1 MADFTVDT
9 ADLGSLAQVFASA
22 STDASGI
29 ASAFRS
35 GAGGLT
41 GGDALGEQQLVAQYR
56 QAFDQW
62 AHNLD
67 QIASSMEQ
75 LSQALSGARALYE
88 VAEQHA
94 TVRSK

>member
-22 STDASGI
+22 STDASAI
-29 ASAFRS
+29 ASTFRS

-41 GGDALGEQQLVAQYR
+41 GGDALGEQQLVAQYG
-56 QAFDQW
+56 QAFDHW

-75 LSQALSGARALYE
+75 LSHALSGARALYE
-88 VAEQHA
+88 VAERHA

>member
-9 ADLGSLAQVFASA
+9 GDLGSLALVFASA

-29 ASAFRS
+29 ASTFRS

-41 GGDALGEQQLVAQYR
+41 GGDALGEQQLVAQYG

-75 LSQALSGARALYE
+75 LSRALLGARALYE
-88 VAEQHA
+88 LAEEHA
-94 TVRSK
+94 TVRSR

>member
-29 ASAFRS
+29 ASTFRS

-41 GGDALGEQQLVAQYR
+41 GGDALGEQQLVARYG

-75 LSQALSGARALYE
+75 LSRALSGARVLYE
-88 VAEQHA
+88 VAEKHA
-94 TVRSK
+94 TVRTK